1 MINKNT
7 FFAWCVFL
15 CIFVSA
21 CSSGGGG
28 SNPPPPDNPI
38 EDPAFAADIQT
49 IFSASCALSNCH
61 NASAQGGLVLL
72 AGQAYGQIVNVASF
86 SEPGF
91 KRVLAG
97 NANDS
102 YIVIKLEGRQAIGAQ
117 MPLGGTLG
125 ATRIQNIKNWI
136 NKGAK
141 NN

>member
-1 MINKNT
+1 M
-7 FFAWCVFL
+7 
-15 CIFVSA
+15 
-21 CSSGGGG
+21 
-28 SNPPPPDNPI
+28 
-38 EDPAFAADIQT
+38 
-49 IFSASCALSNCH
+49 
-61 NASAQGGLVLL
+61 L

-91 KRVLAG
+91 KRVLPG

-117 MPLGGTLG
+117 MPLGGTLS

>member
-1 MINKNT
+1 MINKVT
-7 FFAWCVFL
+7 FFAAWIFL
-15 CIFVSA
+15 CIIASA
-21 CSSGGGG
+21 CSSGGGN
-28 SNPPPPDNPI
+28 NPPPSDNPI
-38 EDPAFAADIQT
+38 DDPGFTADIQT

-61 NASAQGGLVLL
+61 NANAQGGMVLL

-86 SEPGF
+86 SEPAF
-91 KRVLAG
+91 KRVLPG

-117 MPLGGTLG
+117 MPLGGTLS